1 MSRGPR
7 LRRTPPPQQNLGILR
22 PYDPFAQF
30 RLRRKPPPPPHHT
43 ERDYKNARLF
53 TESLGIGLMIT
64 GIVLV
69 AVIVL
74 LVVLLLRSL

>member
-1 MSRGPR
+1 VSRGPR
-7 LRRTPPPQQNLGILR
+7 LRRTPPQQNLGILR

-30 RLRRKPPPPPHHT
+30 RLRRKAPPPRHHS
-43 ERDYKNARLF
+43 ESDYRNARLF
-53 TESLGIGLMIT
+53 TESLNVGLIIV

-69 AVIVL
+69 AVIAL